1 MYMSS
6 MVAHDTVWRFTV
18 TRRHTSPAPAYTA
31 TGPLLC
37 AGEVRARVHTR
48 RSQPVS
54 LHVHYNQVHV
64 QVHADADQMHAT
76 QSAVDLH
83 TGVCSISR
91 R

>member
-1 MYMSS
+1 MSS
-6 MVAHDTVWRFTV
+6 MVYWSHTIRFGALQSPDGRLYLHRPTQLQV
-18 TRRHTSPAPAYTA
+18 RR
-31 TGPLLC
+31 